1 MKTEIWKAHP
11 KYTGIEVSTL
21 GRVRTLDK
29 MVSNGRGTWI
39 VKGRVLK
46 QDKCKN
52 GYLQVQVKANGKFI
66 KQRIHRLVAQTFL
79 TNPDNFPEVNHK
91 DNDRTNNNVNNLE
104 WCTRS
109 YNRQYREKYGEAKGK
124 PILAANLSTLEVSRF
139 RSQNEAGIV
148 LGVNVGNINSV
159 IKGRRKT
166 AGGFWFTNADDNAD
180 DAINRKLYEI
190 GKTGLNIR

>member
-52 GYLQVQVKANGKFI
+52 GYLQVKVKANGKFI

-79 TNPDNFPEVNHK
+79 TNPDNLPEVNHK

-159 IKGRRKT
+159 IKGKRKT
-166 AGGFWFTNADDNAD
+166 AGGYWFTNDDENAD
-180 DAINRKLYEI
+180 DAIKRKLHDIKKIYS
-190 GKTGLNIR
+190 